1 MNGIKSP
8 PFREGLGGFRI
19 FLLGMMGSGKS
30 HWAQRIAEKTN
41 MDWMDLDQQIEKDT
55 SMTIKEIFAANG
67 EEYFR
72 GKEKDALH
80 ELSAY
85 DNIIIATGGGTPCF
99 HNNMQWMNEH
109 GITIWIDEPVDV
121 LAERLKKEKE
131 QRPLI
136 KDLSDEDLHEFLS
149 RKLAERSP
157 FYLQA
162 QHHLKGSNIS
172 EHSFAEIL
180 KSHE

>member
-1 MNGIKSP
+1 MK
-8 PFREGLGGFRI
+8 L

-30 HWAQRIAEKTN
+30 YWAQRIAEITK
-41 MDWMDLDQQIEKDT
+41 MDWIDLDQQIEKDT
-55 SMTIKEIFAANG
+55 SMTIMEIFAANG
-67 EEYFR
+67 ENSFR
-72 GKEKDALH
+72 EKERDALRD
-80 ELSAY
+80 LSKH

-99 HNNMQWMNEH
+99 HSNMQWMNEQ
-109 GITIWIDEPVDV
+109 GVTIWIDESIDT

-131 QRPLI
+131 HRPLVR
-136 KDLSDEDLHEFLS
+136 DLSDEELYDFLS

-162 QHHLKGSNIS
+162 QHHLRDGNIS
-172 EHSFAEIL
+172 ETSFAEIL